1 MSKQFHEINWDKVLY
16 KRAMKDYKKLAA
28 LYADVLLSRETWEDE
43 SDMWMNKYYKLLKK
57 YKSLKKENKALYKEI
72 KYDYSHVG
80 ISEGVLKREWDTPEE
95 DKAWEGLLD
104 ESSGVINSSGNS
116 SIEDAVE
123 KETKSEANNE

>member
-57 YKSLKKENKALYKEI
+57 NKSLKKDNKEF
-72 KYDYSHVG
+72 
-80 ISEGVLKREWDTPEE
+80 R
-95 DKAWEGLLD
+95 GL
-104 ESSGVINSSGNS
+104 
-116 SIEDAVE
+116 IEDWALVE
-123 KETKSEANNE
+123 SDEPTRRAMLEAIGSEVKE